1 MKICEDRQ
9 VLTYSHDCSKAGAT
23 KQVSKLTEKL
33 VESEQQVY
41 LVQEEP
47 SSEKLVYVQQ
57 QPQVEHVEQSNAR
70 HYVVQDES
78 RSEKLEYA
86 REYAV
91 EEDPGPE
98 KQYSRQFVIEEEP
111 RSERIQ
117 YYNY

>member
-1 MKICEDRQ
+1 M
-9 VLTYSHDCSKAGAT
+9 
-23 KQVSKLTEKL
+23 
-33 VESEQQVY
+33 ESEQQVY

-78 RSEKLEYA
+78 RSENLEYA

-91 EEDPGPE
+91 EEDPGSE
-98 KQYSRQFVIEEEP
+98 KQYEL
-111 RSERIQ
+111 
-117 YYNY
+117 YAT